1 MKLLCAGAS
10 LLALSIS
17 GTALS
22 GTALAQE
29 ANETP
34 QPAPTTDEIVVT
46 AQFRAQNLQDT
57 PLAIT
62 AVSGEL
68 LAARGQ
74 TNVSEIAA
82 QAPNVTLKPQGQE
95 LGPGIIAF
103 IRGVGQTDPNFALEP
118 GVGMYIDDVYL
129 PTLTGS
135 LLDLT
140 DLDRVEV
147 LRGPQGTLA
156 GRNSL
161 GGSIKLYSKKPT
173 GSNTGSIEVTYGRYN
188 RLDARGLFDVKLSD
202 NLFMRV
208 AGVTK
213 NVDGYVKRLDYN
225 LTHPGTNVPTFAR
238 GADPELGTLGGQ
250 SYAAG
255 KVSLR
260 WQPTETVDINLS
272 GDYTR
277 ERNEPGANVLYFA
290 NTSAAFDGP
299 NATFTGGRPFLQGTN
314 GAGIPLNCAFVPNGV
329 NSCDTLSGYDRR
341 YVSYATYGDPAR
353 PDSQMPFKPTFNDPH
368 SDLDNYGAAL
378 TIDVDLSDELKL
390 KSISSWRKY
399 TADWSY
405 DSDGSPIANNNL
417 NQTQK
422 NRQWSQE
429 LRLSGKVMDDR
440 LDFTVGGFY
449 FDTRGTFTG
458 RINLNYAG
466 IDFLHGPDP
475 TPAKNKALFGNFTFA
490 LAEGANLTGG
500 IRKSWDEKDYGYAR
514 RNPDGSAI
522 QGPCNFFL
530 GAPTAGPTGLGNQP
544 NCLLFGL
551 NGLTASFRDSRVDW
565 RVAAD
570 FRFSPD
576 FMAYAQVSTG
586 YRAGGVNP
594 RPFFPSQATAFTPET
609 ITAYEV
615 GFKSDLFDR
624 KLRVNVSAFFNDYKN
639 IILSSV
645 NCLDLV
651 RAGPGGSSQAT
662 PCLRPSNVGSAH
674 VKGFEVETLIRPVE
688 NFTIDGS
695 VSYLDFQYQNV
706 DTASTGVTLNDV
718 TPYTPK
724 WKAAVGFQY
733 DIPDV
738 LKGDVVLR
746 VDGAYQS
753 KIYTEA
759 ANIDSLAVSS
769 TVAAGQFGFNN
780 PGGGGSIATL
790 RLSNRIDGYILANAR
805 IGWTSADK
813 DWGLT
818 FEVQNLT
825 NKYYFTTL
833 LQEAFGSGTAS
844 GAPGRPR
851 TWSVTARRSF

>member
-1 MKLLCAGAS
+1 MKLLAAGAS
-10 LLALSIS
+10 LLALS
-17 GTALS
+17 LS
-22 GTALAQE
+22 TQAFAQDAAQAE
-29 ANETP
+29 DKSPNIE
-34 QPAPTTDEIVVT
+34 EIVVT

-68 LAARGQ
+68 LAQRGQ

-82 QAPNVTLKPQGQE
+82 QSPNVTLKPQGQE

-161 GGSIKLYSKKPT
+161 GGSIKLYSKKPE
-173 GSNTGSIEVTYGRYN
+173 GSNTGSVEVTYGRYN
-188 RLDARGLFDVKLSD
+188 RLDARGLFDVKLSN

-225 LTHPGTNVPTFAR
+225 LTHPGTNVPTLAK
-238 GADPELGTLGGQ
+238 GSNPVLGTLGGQ

-260 WQPTETVDINLS
+260 WQPTETIDINLT

-277 ERNEPGANVLYFA
+277 ERNEPGANVLLFA
-290 NTSAAFDGP
+290 NTSATFDGP
-299 NATFTGGRPFLQGTN
+299 NAAGTGGRPFLAGTD
-314 GAGIPLNCAFVPNGV
+314 GVGIPLNCAFVPNGA
-329 NSCDTLSGYDRR
+329 NSCDTISGYDRR
-341 YVSYATYGDPAR
+341 FISYATYADLAQA
-353 PDSQMPFKPTFNDPH
+353 DSQMPYKQTFLDPH

-378 TIDVDLSDELKL
+378 TIDVDLSDALKF
-390 KSISSWRKY
+390 KSITSWRKY
-399 TADWSY
+399 EADWSY
-405 DSDGSPIANNNL
+405 DSDGSPIANNLL
-417 NQTQK
+417 NQNQR

-429 LRLSGKVMDDR
+429 LRLSGKVLDDA

-449 FDTRGTFTG
+449 FDARGTFTG

-466 IDFLHGPDP
+466 IDFRHGPDP
-475 TPAKNKALFGNFTFA
+475 TPAKNKALFANATWHITDA
-490 LAEGANLTGG
+490 ANLTGG
-500 IRKSWDEKDYGYAR
+500 IRQSWDEKDYVYVR
-514 RNPDGSAI
+514 KNPDGTDI
-522 QGPCNFFL
+522 EGPCNFFL
-530 GAPTAGPTGLGNQP
+530 GAATAGPTGIGNQP

-551 NGLTASFRDSRVDW
+551 DGLTAKFRDNRIDW
-565 RVAAD
+565 RIAAD
-570 FRFSPD
+570 YRFSPE
-576 FMAYAQVSTG
+576 FLFYAQVSTG

-594 RPFFPSQATAFTPET
+594 RPFYASQATAFKPET
-609 ITAYEV
+609 ITAYEA
-615 GFKSDLFDR
+615 GFKSDLFGR
-624 KLRVNVSAFFNDYKN
+624 KLRLNVSAFFNDYKN

-645 NCLDLV
+645 NCLDLAT
-651 RAGPGGSSQAT
+651 AGPGGTSQAT

-674 VKGFEVETLIRPVE
+674 VKGFEVETLIRPID

-695 VSYLDFQYQNV
+695 LSYLDFKYQSV
-706 DTASTGVTLNDV
+706 DTASTGVTKDDV

-724 WKAAVGFQY
+724 WKAAFGVQY
-733 DIPDV
+733 DFQDV
-738 LKGDVVLR
+738 LKGTVTVR
-746 VDGAYQS
+746 FDGAYQS

-759 ANIDSLAVSS
+759 ANIDSLSVSS
-769 TVAAGQFGFNN
+769 TVAAGTGGFSNA
-780 PGGGGSIATL
+780 GGGGSITTL
-790 RLSNRIDGYILANAR
+790 RLSNRIDGYFLANAR
-805 IGWTSADK
+805 VGWQSEDK

-833 LQEAFGSGTAS
+833 LQEAFGAGTAS